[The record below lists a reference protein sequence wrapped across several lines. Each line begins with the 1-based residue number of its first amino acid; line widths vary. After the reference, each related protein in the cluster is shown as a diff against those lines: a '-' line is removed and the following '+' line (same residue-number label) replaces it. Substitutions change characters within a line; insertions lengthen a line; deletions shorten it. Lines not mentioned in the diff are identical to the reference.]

1 LVLSNHR
8 MQNRRA
14 DTRRSPEHAFPVRL
28 LRNTPV
34 AFDPKEQRRIFGRFA
49 TGVTVLSTIA
59 DKETWGMTA
68 NAVTSLSLE
77 PPLVLVAVVRNS
89 ATDGYLKT
97 SRCFALNIL
106 SAEQKNLSTRFSG
119 PGPRDFSDL
128 ETKTAVTGCPV
139 LVEALGWVDCRVV
152 DVFSGGDHEIFIG
165 EIVAGD
171 AHAGDKKPL
180 LFYSGQYAQLAD

>member
-1 LVLSNHR
+1 
-8 MQNRRA
+8 MA
-14 DTRRSPEHAFPVRL
+14 I
-28 LRNTPV
+28 
-34 AFDPKEQRRIFGRFA
+34 DPKEQRRIFGRFA
-49 TGVTVLSTIA
+49 TGVTVLSTLA

-89 ATDGYLKT
+89 ATDSYLKT

-106 SAEQKNLSTRFSG
+106 SADQKDLSTRFSG

-128 ETKTAVTGCPV
+128 ETKTAVTGCPI
-139 LVEALGWVDCRVV
+139 LIDAIAWVDCRVA
-152 DVFSGGDHEIFIG
+152 DIFSGGDHEIFVG

-171 AHAGDKKPL
+171 AHHGATKPL
-180 LFYSGQYAQLAD
+180 LFYSGQYARLAD

>member
-1 LVLSNHR
+1 
-8 MQNRRA
+8 
-14 DTRRSPEHAFPVRL
+14 
-28 LRNTPV
+28 V

-106 SAEQKNLSTRFSG
+106 SAEQKNLSTRVSG

>member
-1 LVLSNHR
+1 
-8 MQNRRA
+8 
-14 DTRRSPEHAFPVRL
+14 
-28 LRNTPV
+28 V

-106 SAEQKNLSTRFSG
+106 SAKQRDLSTRFSG

-128 ETKTAVTGCPV
+128 DTKTAQTGCPI
-139 LVEALGWVDCRVV
+139 LVEAIGWVDCRVV
-152 DVFSGGDHEIFIG
+152 DIFSGGDHEIFVG

-171 AHAGDKKPL
+171 AHHGDQKPL
-180 LFYSGQYAQLAD
+180 LFFSGQYARLAD

>member
-1 LVLSNHR
+1 V
-8 MQNRRA
+8 
-14 DTRRSPEHAFPVRL
+14 T
-28 LRNTPV
+28 
-34 AFDPKEQRRIFGRFA
+34 FDPKEQRRIFGRFA

-59 DKETWGMTA
+59 DNETWGMTA

-89 ATDGYLKT
+89 ATDSYVKA

-106 SAEQKNLSTRFSG
+106 TVEQKHLSTRFSG

-128 ETKTAVTGCPV
+128 ETKTAVTGCPI
-139 LVEALGWVDCRVV
+139 LVDAMGWVDCRLV
-152 DVFSGGDHEIFIG
+152 DVHSGGDHEIFIG

-171 AHAGDKKPL
+171 AQHGEKKPL
-180 LFYSGQYAQLAD
+180 LFYSGQYARLAD